1 MHQVANSYKTK
12 FPEILQEDRKQDM
25 RWNEYSSFLFCL
37 TPLSYKVSS
46 LQLVTNHLRAP
57 FSFEEMY
64 LNVSQ
69 KMMDLR
75 KGTACSLESYSP
87 FIENICIITIRCN
100 FPQKFRGY
108 SGIFHLLSNNI
119 HLTLMQKFQNNYNL
133 SVKIDP
139 SVIGIQSLMSNLN
152 PFLNWIFVVTE

>member
-1 MHQVANSYKTK
+1 MHQVATSYKTK

-25 RWNEYSSFLFCL
+25 RWNGYSSFLFCL

-87 FIENICIITIRCN
+87 FIENICIIIIRCY
-100 FPQKFRGY
+100 FPQKLWGY
-108 SGIFHLLSNNI
+108 SGIFHILIIYIWHWCKN
-119 HLTLMQKFQNNYNL
+119 F
-133 SVKIDP
+133 KIT
-139 SVIGIQSLMSNLN
+139 ITYQSK
-152 PFLNWIFVVTE
+152 

>member
-1 MHQVANSYKTK
+1 MHQVATSYKTK

-87 FIENICIITIRCN
+87 FIENICIIIIRCY

-108 SGIFHLLSNNI
+108 SGIFHLLIIYIWHWCKN
-119 HLTLMQKFQNNYNL
+119 F
-133 SVKIDP
+133 KIT
-139 SVIGIQSLMSNLN
+139 ITYQSK
-152 PFLNWIFVVTE
+152 

>member
-1 MHQVANSYKTK
+1 
-12 FPEILQEDRKQDM
+12 M

-87 FIENICIITIRCN
+87 FIENICIIIIRCY

-108 SGIFHLLSNNI
+108 SGIPPPNNI

-133 SVKIDP
+133 SVKINP

-152 PFLNWIFVVTE
+152 PFLNWIFVVTEWNTLLWKKKMKKGADESDNFTFL